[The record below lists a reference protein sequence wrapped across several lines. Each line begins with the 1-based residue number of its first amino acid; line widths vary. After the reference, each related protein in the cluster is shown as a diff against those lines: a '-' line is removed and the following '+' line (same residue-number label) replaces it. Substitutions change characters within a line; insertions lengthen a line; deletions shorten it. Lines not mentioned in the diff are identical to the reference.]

1 MQKRRPERD
10 AADRA
15 YATKT
20 RSDRQLLLARR
31 ATIGPVAY
39 AVLVVSALFF
49 ELSLNLPI
57 GSMPL
62 ALTADGAPL
71 PIVALVMGAGTFAA
85 LVASLPLGALVDHF
99 GRLATI
105 RVAAFVG
112 AASLLGLGFW
122 HGSIGGGV
130 LLAIRSVAL
139 TLYMTAEFAYAG
151 ELASEARAVSGVAT
165 LGMIGNLTFAIS
177 PALSVF
183 LWQHGVERSQYV
195 DGTAVALLGGAILF
209 ALPRRHDVRRAI
221 GARAKIV
228 LDRAWL
234 PACGFVLACTLQG
247 GVNVSI
253 AILTFHARGIENG
266 AAIFVASAATAFGLR
281 YVAGRCVD
289 RFGARAIAIPT
300 VAIQAAGCLLAA
312 YAHTLWAVVV
322 AGLFLGAA
330 WSAVVPVG
338 LGLLFESSSA
348 ETRGSAMGAYNLAF
362 SGGAAV
368 GAVLASAAVAA
379 GGGYTLAIALCALAP
394 LAVLPY
400 VLRSG
405 GRTALGRLRT
415 REATTNS

>member
-1 MQKRRPERD
+1 MQKRRSERD
-10 AADRA
+10 AANRA
-15 YATKT
+15 YAIKT
-20 RSDRQLLLARR
+20 RTTRQLLLARR
-31 ATIGPVAY
+31 ATIGRVAY

-62 ALTADGAPL
+62 ALTADGTPL

-105 RVAAFVG
+105 RVAALVG
-112 AASLLGLGFW
+112 AASLFALGFW

-130 LLAIRSVAL
+130 LLAVRAVAL

-165 LGMIGNLTFAIS
+165 LGMIGNLTFAIG

-183 LWQHGVERSQYV
+183 LWQRGFERSQYV
-195 DGTAVALLGGAILF
+195 YGTGLALAGAAMLF
-209 ALPRRHDVRRAI
+209 ALPKRHDVRSTA
-221 GARAKIV
+221 ARAKIV
-228 LDRAWL
+228 VDRAWL

-253 AILTFHARGIENG
+253 AILTFHGRGIENG
-266 AAIFVASAATAFGLR
+266 AAIFVASATTAFGLR

-289 RFGARAIAIPT
+289 RFGPRAVAIPT
-300 VAIQAAGCLLAA
+300 VVIQAVGCLLAA
-312 YAHTLWAVVV
+312 YAHSLSAVVV

-348 ETRGSAMGAYNLAF
+348 ESRGSAMGAYNLAF
-362 SGGAAV
+362 SGGAAL
-368 GAVLASAAVAA
+368 GAVLASAAVYA
-379 GGGYTLAIALCALAP
+379 GGGYTLAIGLCAIAP

-400 VLRSG
+400 VLRST
-405 GRTALGRLRT
+405 RRAPLGRRPA
-415 REATTNS
+415 REVTTNS